1 MCADTFGEVAVVATV
16 GADLAPDDLGVTLM
30 HEHLFVLDAE
40 VRANYPEEWHDD
52 IEIAHAVERLAQAY
66 ERGVRT
72 VVDVTVLGLGRFV
85 PRIIEVARRSPVN
98 IVVATGL
105 YTYDMVPLGFRSDRD
120 RNGDI
125 DLMAQRFVRDIEEGI
140 STTGVRAGALK
151 CSSDRHGI
159 TPGVERAIRAVARAQ
174 RATDVPIMTHT
185 NVRLDPG
192 GGLRQI
198 ELLVDEGVALDRV
211 VIGHS
216 DDSPDYH
223 YLLSIAQAGAFVGFD
238 HLNPIVVSPTID
250 ERVDM
255 LLRLIDAGFI
265 DRLVLSHDAWC
276 FAESYGHTTD
286 FNLIHDV
293 VLPLLRERGLADAEF
308 EQLLVQNPR
317 HLFTGSSGQ

>member
-1 MCADTFGEVAVVATV
+1 MVATAR
-16 GADLAPDDLGVTLM
+16 GELSAGELGVTLM

-40 VRANYPEEWHDD
+40 VRANYPEEWHDEV
-52 IEIAHAVERLAQAY
+52 EIAHAVERLAQAY
-66 ERGVRT
+66 ARGVRT

-85 PRIIEVARRSPVN
+85 PRIIEVAQRTPVN

-105 YTYDMVPLGFRSDRD
+105 YTYDLVPLGFRSDRD

-125 DLMAQRFVRDIEEGI
+125 DLMAQRFARDIEEGI

-159 TPGVERAIRAVARAQ
+159 TPGVERAIRAVARAH
-174 RATDVPIMTHT
+174 RATEVPIMTHT

-198 ELLVDEGVALDRV
+198 ELLSDEGVALDRV

-216 DDSPDYH
+216 DDSPDYR
-223 YLLSIAQAGAFVGFD
+223 YLLEIAQAGAFVGFD

-255 LLRLIDAGFI
+255 LVRLMEAGFEDRLI
-265 DRLVLSHDAWC
+265 LSHDAWC

-293 VLPLLRERGLADAEF
+293 VVPLLRARGLGDEHF
-308 EQLLVQNPR
+308 HRLLVENPR
-317 HLFTGSSGQ
+317 HLFAGDHSDAT

>member
-1 MCADTFGEVAVVATV
+1 MVATAR
-16 GADLAPDDLGVTLM
+16 GDLSVDDLGVTLM

-40 VRANYPEEWHDD
+40 VRANYPEEWHDEL
-52 IEIAHAVERLAQAY
+52 EIAHAVERLAQAY
-66 ERGVRT
+66 ERGVRS

-105 YTYDMVPLGFRSDRD
+105 YTYDLVPLGFRSDRD

-125 DLMAQRFVRDIEEGI
+125 DLMAERFVRDIDEGI

-159 TPGVERAIRAVARAQ
+159 TPGIDRAIRAVARAQ
-174 RATDVPIMTHT
+174 RATGVPIMTHT

-216 DDSPDYH
+216 DDSPDYD
-223 YLLSIAQAGAFVGFD
+223 YLLEIAQAGAFVGFD

-255 LLRLIDAGFI
+255 LLRLIEAGFI
-265 DRLVLSHDAWC
+265 DRIVLSHDAWC

-286 FNLIHDV
+286 FNLIHDI
-293 VLPLLRERGLADAEF
+293 VLPLLRQRGLGDAEF
-308 EQLLVQNPR
+308 DQLLVQNPR
-317 HLFTGSSGQ
+317 HLFSHQQL

>member
-1 MCADTFGEVAVVATV
+1 
-16 GADLAPDDLGVTLM
+16 
-30 HEHLFVLDAE
+30 
-40 VRANYPEEWHDD
+40 
-52 IEIAHAVERLAQAY
+52 
-66 ERGVRT
+66 VRT

-85 PRIIEVARRSPVN
+85 PRIIEVAARTPVN

-105 YTYDMVPLGFRSDRD
+105 YTYDLVPLGFRSDRD

-125 DLMAQRFVRDIEEGI
+125 DLMAHRFVRDIRDGI

-159 TPGVERAIRAVARAQ
+159 TPGVERAIRAVARAHLE
-174 RATDVPIMTHT
+174 TGVPVMTHT

-198 ELLVDEGVALDRV
+198 ELFADEGVPLDRV

-216 DDSPDYH
+216 DDSPDYA
-223 YLLSIAQAGAFVGFD
+223 YLHELAAAGAFVGFD
-238 HLNPIVVSPTID
+238 HLNLIVVSPTID

-255 LLRLIDAGFI
+255 LVRLIDAGFEN
-265 DRLVLSHDAWC
+265 RLILSHDAWC

-286 FNLIHDV
+286 FNLIHDT
-293 VLPLLRERGLADAEF
+293 VLPLLRARGLDDSHF
-308 EQLLVQNPR
+308 DRLLVQNPR
-317 HLFTGSSGQ
+317 HLFAGTDR

>member
-1 MCADTFGEVAVVATV
+1 MVATARGELSV
-16 GADLAPDDLGVTLM
+16 DDLGVTLM

-40 VRANYPEEWHDD
+40 VRANYPEEWHDA
-52 IEIAHAVERLAQAY
+52 IEIAHAVDRLAQAF

-85 PRIIEVARRSPVN
+85 PRILEVAARTPVN

-105 YTYDMVPLGFRSDRD
+105 YTYDLVPLGFRSDRD

-125 DLMAQRFVRDIEEGI
+125 DLMAHRFVRDIREGI

-174 RATDVPIMTHT
+174 RATGVPVMTHT

-198 ELLVDEGVALDRV
+198 ELFVDEGVPLDRV

-216 DDSPDYH
+216 DDSPDYG
-223 YLLSIAQAGAFVGFD
+223 YLHEIAAAGAFVGFD
-238 HLNPIVVSPTID
+238 HLNPIVVSPTI
-250 ERVDM
+250 EQRVDM
-255 LLRLIDAGFI
+255 LVRLIDAGFG
-265 DRLVLSHDAWC
+265 DRLILSHDAWC

-286 FNLIHDV
+286 FNMIHDT
-293 VLPLLRERGLADAEF
+293 VLPLLRARGLDDQHF
-308 EQLLVQNPR
+308 DHLLVHNPR
-317 HLFTGSSGQ
+317 HLFGNRVHD

>member
-1 MCADTFGEVAVVATV
+1 MVATV
-16 GADLAPDDLGVTLM
+16 RGNMAAADLGVTLM

-40 VRANYPEEWHDD
+40 VRANYPEEWSEE

-72 VVDVTVLGLGRFV
+72 VVDVTVLGLGRFI
-85 PRIIEVARRSPVN
+85 PRIIEVAKRTPVN
-98 IVVATGL
+98 IVAATGL
-105 YTYDMVPLGFRSDRD
+105 YTYDLVPLGFRSDRD
-120 RNGDI
+120 RSGDI
-125 DLMAQRFVRDIEEGI
+125 DLMAERFVRDIEHGI

-159 TPGVERAIRAVARAQ
+159 TPGIERAIRAVARAQ
-174 RATDVPIMTHT
+174 RTTGVPVLTHT

-198 ELLVDEGVALDRV
+198 ELLVDERVELDRV

-216 DDSPDYH
+216 DDSPDYG
-223 YLLSIAQAGAFVGFD
+223 YLLAIAQAGAFVGFD

-255 LLRLIDAGFI
+255 LVRLIEAGFA
-265 DRLVLSHDAWC
+265 DRLILSHDAWC

-293 VLPLLRERGLADAEF
+293 VLPLLRERGLGEADF
-308 EQLLVQNPR
+308 DRLLVQNPR
-317 HLFTGSSGQ
+317 HLFTGVNDAVSSVVPQ

>member
-1 MCADTFGEVAVVATV
+1 MVATV
-16 GADLAPDDLGVTLM
+16 RGEVEAAGLGVTLM

-40 VRANYPEEWHDD
+40 VRANYPETWDD
-52 IEIAHAVERLAQAY
+52 EAEITHAVERLAQAY

-72 VVDVTVLGLGRFV
+72 MVDVTVLGLGRYV
-85 PRIIEVARRSPVN
+85 PRVIEVASRTPVN

-105 YTYDMVPLGFRSDRD
+105 YTYDLVPLGFRSERD

-125 DLMAQRFVRDIEEGI
+125 DLMAQIFVDDIQKGI

-159 TPGVERAIRAVARAQ
+159 TPGVERSIRAVARAQ
-174 RATDVPIMTHT
+174 RATGVPVMTHT

-198 ELLVDEGVALDRV
+198 DVFNDEGVPLDRV

-216 DDSPDYH
+216 DDSPDYD
-223 YLLSIAQAGAFVGFD
+223 YLRAIAEAGAFIGFD

-255 LLRLIDAGFI
+255 MIRLIEAGHH
-265 DRLVLSHDAWC
+265 DRMILSHDAWC

-286 FNLIHDV
+286 YNLIHDTV
-293 VLPLLRERGLADAEF
+293 VPLLRARGLTDADLDR
-308 EQLLVQNPR
+308 LLVRNPR
-317 HLFTGSSGQ
+317 HLFGGSSAPSAV